1 MSPVDTPV
9 NNQIWSVKE
18 SRLGWAFFAEEE
30 GILALRGQD
39 WELITTPS
47 ASTVRSLAVHNSKH
61 GELLY
66 FGEQDDFGYVQID
79 SMGLGEA
86 VSLRH
91 LAPDSLSFGNVWNVH
106 ALKDEILFQSRN
118 HLFIL
123 AGGELTTLHSEA
135 GFHNSFVA
143 GDTYLIREFG
153 RGLHYYTDG
162 KLNKIDSEGVLE
174 TDLIAGITAL
184 DRKSLLVWTQRS
196 GILNLDIE
204 KKSITSQIAYPSSL
218 ASVSAE
224 YRLYNAVRLDSERV
238 VIATLGG
245 GLLIVDSRGNVQ
257 KRLTRELGFPDDSQN
272 YLHVSV
278 FGGLWVGLDNEGVA
292 YLDSDLARL
301 SYSSTDGITGY
312 INDLDVIDGELV
324 VSTGSGVY
332 RSSASASVFSGEDF
346 FYSTSSPSPQFSKV
360 VDTPIVWSSE
370 ALGGY
375 VFSATESGLVRT
387 RRDGSWSSGQ
397 RCAILDSAGEP
408 LPLQAFSLL
417 AVEDPDMVYVGLSD
431 GLGVVDNPAG
441 DCSVR
446 RIPISAEGVEV
457 RSIEV
462 HQGSIWIGTAFH
474 GLLAMD
480 VDSINSLAQAV
491 LRSSNHPPGRNDVVK
506 WGDRLFGYSSF
517 GIYDIQATSTEILTS
532 PINGPLESLTDISVV
547 EYVDDSKGWIVTNT
561 SVIKA
566 ELVHGQMELVN
577 RPTALEFGKSST
589 SSILADSTGVV
600 WFNNGSE
607 LIRYDPK
614 YDVTGQKVFN
624 AHIASVK
631 TASDG
636 ESLFGGFYR
645 APHGGIADEQPDWS
659 IPTLDF
665 EQRNLTFQF
674 SATEFINPEAVQY
687 RYRVD
692 GSEPGDWTEWSDE
705 REVLTASLDEGAY
718 AMVVQAKDEIG
729 RLSTTASYRFVIL
742 PPWYRTLWAYLAY
755 FVLGGTAIVSGRK
768 YLLMRRS
775 HKMAAEQAKELER
788 EREVVKKLSE
798 ANDRLLQANKL
809 KDEFLATTSHELRT
823 PLTAILGFTSVL
835 KDEIPQ
841 DADYREFLDIIEDSG
856 SRLMDTLNSLLDL
869 AKLRAGIM
877 EINMEAVD
885 VYQVS
890 FQEVVQLQTAAQ
902 KKGLKL
908 KVRRPEQPLYA
919 QADVYGLNRVLHNLV
934 GNAVKFTDEGRVEVW
949 FEERADRIDI
959 HIADT
964 GIGIDAEFLPELFNA
979 FIQESDGLART
990 HEGTGLGLAI
1000 TSGIVGLMDASIRV
1014 ESTKGEGSDFVVSL
1028 EKADALRKRSRRF
1041 LGMGNTASA

>member
-1 MSPVDTPV
+1 MSARSQEAYQLPALSRSFAAEQMRGFHEVWAITSDPKGRIFVGTKDG
-9 NNQIWSVKE
+9 ISVFD
-18 SRLGWAFFAEEE
+18 GEE
-30 GILALRGQD
+30 
-39 WELITTPS
+39 WELYETATGT
-47 ASTVRSLAVHNSKH
+47 TVRSLAL
-61 GELLY
+61 G
-66 FGEQDDFGYVQID
+66 QDGRIYVGQKGDIGV
-79 SMGLGEA
+79 MK
-86 VSLRH
+86 
-91 LAPDSLSFGNVWNVH
+91 PDSLGALTYISLLEEVAYAGGDFSDVWEIH
-106 ALKDEILFQSRN
+106 ALQDETYFQTSSGFMRYN
-118 HLFIL
+118 
-123 AGGELTTLHSEA
+123 GEELEVIESEA
-135 GFHNSFVA
+135 GVHTSFRIGDRLIARERGVGLVEVIESSTSLLEGGDFFSEMRVFVLFEQTHDRWLVGTRDNGFFQYNPTNGAVKHMKSEADSVLRSAWLYGGVELAPHKYALATLGEGMVIIDHRGNLINHYRAVDESGDQHIQKLHVSHDGSLWIGKKSSGVTVTQAASSLLRIGEKSGITGVINGIHAAPNNIRLSSSSGLYTAIMDQRSSRIQSSFVP
-143 GDTYLIREFG
+143 
-153 RGLHYYTDG
+153 H
-162 KLNKIDSEGVLE
+162 DS
-174 TDLIAGITAL
+174 
-184 DRKSLLVWTQRS
+184 
-196 GILNLDIE
+196 
-204 KKSITSQIAYPSSL
+204 
-218 ASVSAE
+218 
-224 YRLYNAVRLDSERV
+224 V
-238 VIATLGG
+238 VIAWDYSAFLEGDLVASDD
-245 GLLIVDSRGNVQ
+245 GLWYYATENVQ
-257 KRLTRELGFPDDSQN
+257 KLINGQTFTVVVDPIDTRVVWAGTKSGVMRVSYNGHLVETQDYQLKSEIREIRFDETKSRLWAIAERD
-272 YLHVSV
+272 SV
-278 FGGLWVGLDNEGVA
+278 FKISVGSDRHLKEVRA
-292 YLDSDLARL
+292 YPVESSKMGDGIVTAIVDGQL
-301 SYSSTDGITGY
+301 SYAAGRAIVTYNSFSEDFVELDLGLALTDASQVRTSVLAFTQAPSGDLWIALEDSVAVISTQF
-312 INDLDVIDGELV
+312 
-324 VSTGSGVY
+324 SGVGF
-332 RSSASASVFSGEDF
+332 RLPSA
-346 FYSTSSPSPQFSKV
+346 
-360 VDTPIVWSSE
+360 
-370 ALGGY
+370 
-375 VFSATESGLVRT
+375 
-387 RRDGSWSSGQ
+387 
-397 RCAILDSAGEP
+397 
-408 LPLQAFSLL
+408 
-417 AVEDPDMVYVGLSD
+417 
-431 GLGVVDNPAG
+431 
-441 DCSVR
+441 
-446 RIPISAEGVEV
+446 
-457 RSIEV
+457 
-462 HQGSIWIGTAFH
+462 
-474 GLLAMD
+474 
-480 VDSINSLAQAV
+480 
-491 LRSSNHPPGRNDVVK
+491 LRFGR
-506 WGDRLFGYSSF
+506 
-517 GIYDIQATSTEILTS
+517 
-532 PINGPLESLTDISVV
+532 
-547 EYVDDSKGWIVTNT
+547 
-561 SVIKA
+561 
-566 ELVHGQMELVN
+566 
-577 RPTALEFGKSST
+577 SST

-636 ESLFGGFYR
+636 EPLFGGFYR
-645 APHGGIADEQPDWS
+645 APHGGIADAQPDWS

-775 HKMAAEQAKELER
+775 HKMATEQAKELER

-877 EINMEAVD
+877 EINIEAVD

-902 KKGLKL
+902 KKGLNL

-959 HIADT
+959 HITDT

-1014 ESTKGEGSDFVVSL
+1014 ESTKGKGSDFVVSL
-1028 EKADALRKRSRRF
+1028 EKADAPRKRSRRF